1 MLTRIAIRNT
11 IKMNLLTA
19 CFSGNRLDSSVIG
32 YPTAILIAFLITA
45 LILLAGCVSSRP
57 TPTPAPLATL
67 PLATGI
73 PVTPKSNAPRAQGA
87 PTATVE
93 TLPTPLNV
101 AELFS
106 ETSRLLASYQPPDT
120 DPQPLYD
127 ALAQGI
133 GEFLMATANGDV
145 SLEGQPALE
154 QLRGAL
160 GQLENL
166 PDNAAAQ
173 VTAIH
178 VGDDQGGS
186 RDLVFVAM
194 QGVMG
199 MPVIG
204 LERLGASY
212 ERLAPVSFEEI
223 TTPDARYFYA
233 VQLEARDVTGD
244 DRRELLYVMEYPG
257 ASGTTDELTV
267 ARWREDEQD
276 LHTIFH
282 AALINWAGES
292 DYHIETTADAASI
305 KLTFPWFGAF
315 DHKLLAH
322 PNATQTWEYDD
333 AQDKFVQVSQ
343 SIEEPTTQR
352 QALNVGEYAF
362 RNGDLQGA
370 LALFERASNDAT
382 LEKEDFGESKANPAA
397 FAKFRQAM
405 VLDLMGRTA
414 DSKKLLSEVQKSG
427 DALASVATTYAKN
440 SAGTEGALRGW
451 IAMANA
457 GDLYQLIYESKA
469 GNLDFPFEASEIY
482 AQGGIVSSFLN
493 THADA
498 DKNPEAVWG
507 VLDALGL
514 KPLQHAAADLN
525 GDGVNEFLV
534 VLPEGGTSPNQAQS
548 LWFVY
553 KRENF
558 WRVRSIDLAD
568 TVRFEGPAVTLPNS
582 QARALKLKLPEAYT
596 PNETALTW
604 DGTRIIWLDAKTLE
618 PRADEIWTTVG
629 GGVLED
635 DF

>member
-1 MLTRIAIRNT
+1 MLTRIA
-11 IKMNLLTA
+11 
-19 CFSGNRLDSSVIG
+19 FV
-32 YPTAILIAFLITA
+32 TA
-45 LILLAGCVSSRP
+45 LVLLAGCVSSRP
-57 TPTPAPLATL
+57 TPTPALLPTL
-67 PLATGI
+67 PVATGI
-73 PVTPKSNAPRAQGA
+73 PVTPKLNAPRAQGE

-93 TLPTPLNV
+93 TLPTPVNV
-101 AELFS
+101 TELFG
-106 ETSRLLASYQPPDT
+106 EASRLLAMYQPPET

-127 ALAQGI
+127 ALAHGV
-133 GEFLMATANGDV
+133 GEFLMVTANGDV

-154 QLRGAL
+154 QLRVAL
-160 GQLENL
+160 GQLEHL
-166 PDNAAAQ
+166 PDKAEAQ

-199 MPVIG
+199 MPIIG

-212 ERLAPVSFEEI
+212 EVLAPISFQEI
-223 TTPDARYFYA
+223 RSADARYFYP
-233 VQLEARDVTGD
+233 VQLDARDVTGD
-244 DRRELLYVMEYPG
+244 NRRELLYVMEYPG

-267 ARWREDEQD
+267 ARWLEDERD
-276 LHTIFH
+276 LHEIFH
-282 AALINWAGES
+282 TALINWAGES
-292 DYHIETTADAASI
+292 DYQIETTADAASI

-322 PNATQTWEYDD
+322 PYATQTWEYDD
-333 AQDKFVQVSQ
+333 AQDKFVRVSE
-343 SIEEPTTQR
+343 SIEEPKTPR
-352 QALNVGEYAF
+352 QALNAGEYAF
-362 RNGDLQGA
+362 RNGDLKSA
-370 LALFERASNDAT
+370 LALYERAANDAT

-405 VLDLMGRTA
+405 VLDLMGRSA
-414 DSKKLLSEVQKSG
+414 DSKKLLSEAQKSG
-427 DALASVATTYAKN
+427 DALASVANTYAKN
-440 SAGTEGALRGW
+440 SSGSEGALRGW
-451 IAMANA
+451 IAMAKA

-482 AQGGIVSSFLN
+482 LQGGIVSYFLN

-514 KPLQHAAADLN
+514 KPLQHTAADLN
-525 GDGVNEFLV
+525 NDGVNEFIA
-534 VLPEGGTSPNQAQS
+534 VLQEGGTSPNQAQS
-548 LWFVY
+548 LWFIY
-553 KRENF
+553 KRENH
-558 WRVRSIDLAD
+558 WRVRAIDLAD
-568 TVRFEGPAVTLPNS
+568 TVQFEGAAITLPNS
-582 QARALKLKLPEAYT
+582 QARALKLKLPAAYT

-604 DGTRIIWLDAKTLE
+604 DGTRIVWLDAKTLE
-618 PRADEIWTTVG
+618 PRANEMWTSVG